1 MAVPPK
7 AGRTNKRSGCLITT
21 AVIFGVG
28 LIGSVASNLG
38 GTAESALDKAER
50 ERADGDLAALSLAQ
64 RVIQQSMKDPA
75 SAEFS
80 DGFGRVKHGQRVA
93 CGDVNGKNGFGAL
106 AGRQHWLVIADQNVA
121 MVRAPDNLRT
131 FVPLWNKYCTGLD
144 DRDKP
149 MPTEILGINL
159 GMRPPDKLKPFD
171 ESRNVWV
178 YRGARPADYLG
189 VPIADAWFE
198 MDDGRVSGASMK
210 ATGTEAYERWRDE
223 IRRRYG
229 AISTVGSG
237 EPPMLTWEWGASAPV
252 ADLSY
257 NPMTQETLLRARIS
271 QH

>member
-7 AGRTNKRSGCLITT
+7 AGRTIKRSGCLITI
-21 AVIFGVG
+21 AVVFGVG
-28 LIGSVASNLG
+28 LIGSLASNLG
-38 GTAESALDKAER
+38 GTKESALDKAER
-50 ERADGDLAALSLAQ
+50 ERADGDLASLSVAQ
-64 RVIQQSMKDPA
+64 RVIQRSMKDPA

-80 DGFGRVKHGQRVA
+80 NGFGRVKHGQRVA
-93 CGDVNGKNGFGAL
+93 CGDVNGKNSFGAL
-106 AGRQHWLVIADQNVA
+106 AGRQHWLVIVDQNVA
-121 MVRAPDNLRT
+121 MVRASENQRT
-131 FVPLWNKYCTGLD
+131 FAPLWNKYCTGLD

-149 MPTEILGINL
+149 MPSEILGINL
-159 GMRPPDKLKPFD
+159 GMRPPNKLKPFD

-189 VPIADAWFE
+189 IPIADAWFE
-198 MDDGRVSGASMK
+198 MDGGRVYGVSMK

-237 EPPMLTWEWGASAPV
+237 EPPMLTWEWRASDPV

-257 NPMTQETLLRARIS
+257 NAATREALLRVRIPPR
-271 QH
+271 